1 MSNIKFGLRTRKGLI
16 RPIIE
21 SSDYDIDARA
31 YFAANTAITSPLDK
45 KAISDFYGGLKSDG
59 IYTKIKA
66 MYLPIWG
73 SAAACKWN
81 LVNPLDSDAAY
92 RATFTTGITYSSSG
106 ILFNGT
112 SSYMDTKFVPSSGFT
127 SINASGFSFYQRTNN
142 TDTSCHGCIPSST
155 NDRFYFAPQ
164 STYYQIQGTEGATY
178 WNTYANADR
187 KGFYTNSRRANNDR
201 ETYKNGASKATNTA
215 NDTGGAL
222 SSINFYIGAANGPF
236 ISSTYSANQ
245 ISFACLD
252 TGLTD
257 SEASNLSSRVNTL
270 MTYFGINVY

>member
-1 MSNIKFGLRTRKGLI
+1 MRIARGISIANTNK
-16 RPIIE
+16 PI
-21 SSDYDIDARA
+21 STAAAFDANALA
-31 YFAANTAITSPLDK
+31 YFTANTAITSTADK
-45 KAISDFYGGLKSDG
+45 TAINNFYLGLKSDG

-73 SAAACKWN
+73 SAATCKWN
-81 LVNPLDSDAAY
+81 LVNPLDTNTAY

-106 ILFNGT
+106 ILFNGA
-112 SSYMDTKFVPSSGFT
+112 SYMDLNFVPSTGFS
-127 SINASGFSFYQRTNN
+127 SINASGFSFYQRTSNS
-142 TDTSCHGCIPSST
+142 DTSNHGCIPSST

-164 STYYQIQGTEGATY
+164 STYYQIQGTEGSTY
-178 WNTYANADR
+178 WNTYSNTDR

-201 ETYKNGASKATNTA
+201 ETYKNGVSKATNTA
-215 NDTGGAL
+215 NDTGAAL
-222 SSINFYIGAANGPF
+222 SSINFYIGAANGPY
-236 ISSTYSANQ
+236 IGSTYSANQ